1 LQHIEPILINGQAV
15 KVVEVR
21 TPDGAA
27 EGANGGAAGRSGG
40 GSSHETMNL
49 HLKKQSRKG
58 RGPQFF
64 LVGGIS
70 N

>member
-27 EGANGGAAGRSGG
+27 EGAKVELLEMLDFG
-40 GSSHETMNL
+40 L
-49 HLKKQSRKG
+49 
-58 RGPQFF
+58 FF
-64 LVGGIS
+64 PVV
-70 N
+70 